1 MDIEPLTI
9 AGGYV
14 VTPRQFPDER
24 GVFLESF
31 RGDHLAAHLGHRPD
45 IVQTNVSVSSRGTVR
60 GIHFADVPPGQGKYV
75 TVLAGSLVDY
85 VVDIRVGSPTFGR
98 WEAVTLDAVDR
109 RAVYLAEG
117 LGHAF
122 CALEDGTTAMYLCTA
137 TYNPT
142 AEHGIHP
149 LDPEVGLALPAGI
162 DPLLS
167 PKDDAAPSLAV
178 AVASGRLPTDAGCRA
193 WADELAQGGR
203 GGSAPP
209 ATACGQAGA
218 ERWRE
223 PASDARSRTAAATAS
238 ATPSWNTDGT
248 MWSTVGSGTRSA
260 MAWAA
265 ASFIASVIWVAP
277 ASRAPRKMPGN
288 ASTLLIWFG

>member
-1 MDIEPLTI
+1 MDIEPLPI
-9 AGGYV
+9 AGAYV

-31 RGDHLAAHLGHRPD
+31 RGDHLAEHLGHRPD

-85 VVDIRVGSPTFGR
+85 VVDIRVGSPTFGQ

-137 TYNPT
+137 TYNPGRG
-142 AEHGIHP
+142 ARHP
-149 LDPEVGLALPAGI
+149 PARPRGGARAARPASTRCSPPRTTPRPRWRSPWRPGGCPRMPGAL
-162 DPLLS
+162 
-167 PKDDAAPSLAV
+167 
-178 AVASGRLPTDAGCRA
+178 A
-193 WADELAQGGR
+193 WADELAQR
-203 GGSAPP
+203 G
-209 ATACGQAGA
+209 
-218 ERWRE
+218 
-223 PASDARSRTAAATAS
+223 D
-238 ATPSWNTDGT
+238 
-248 MWSTVGSGTRSA
+248 
-260 MAWAA
+260 
-265 ASFIASVIWVAP
+265 
-277 ASRAPRKMPGN
+277 
-288 ASTLLIWFG
+288 